1 MQASTLTVTALNE
14 YVRRTLAGDPMLHNV
29 ALTGEVSNF
38 KQHVSGHW
46 YFSLK
51 DEGARI
57 ACVMFRQNNL
67 SIKFVPTDGMRVVL
81 TGSVGL
87 YTASGSYQFY
97 AEGMRKDGVGELYER
112 YLRLK
117 ELLSREGLFDP
128 AAKKTLPLYPR
139 AIGIVTSLTGAVLHD
154 IVTVVRRRAPSTELI
169 LRPSQ
174 VQGEGAA
181 RDLAQGLRE
190 ISKAVHVD
198 VVIIGRGGGSMEDLW
213 AFNEEILVRAIA
225 DCPVPVIAAVGHET
239 DVTLADFAADMRAP
253 TPSAAAELAV
263 PDSNALLE
271 RIGKMQ
277 TSLTASA
284 LHCLTVYANQLAQR
298 ERQLKGCD
306 PNIRVEKVLH
316 QLENKHLRLTA
327 AVQSKMRDLTQVA
340 ENRLIRLN
348 AAGPENTLKRGY
360 VIALDGARP
369 VKSVL
374 KAPHRMTLLFH
385 DGQAHVHTIDR
396 KEGAFFG
403 KEN

>member
-1 MQASTLTVTALNE
+1 MRARVQTRAL
-14 YVRRTLAGDPMLHNV
+14 V
-29 ALTGEVSNF
+29 
-38 KQHVSGHW
+38 
-46 YFSLK
+46 
-51 DEGARI
+51 
-57 ACVMFRQNNL
+57 
-67 SIKFVPTDGMRVVL
+67 
-81 TGSVGL
+81 
-87 YTASGSYQFY
+87 
-97 AEGMRKDGVGELYER
+97 
-112 YLRLK
+112 
-117 ELLSREGLFDP
+117 
-128 AAKKTLPLYPR
+128 
-139 AIGIVTSLTGAVLHD
+139 
-154 IVTVVRRRAPSTELI
+154 
-169 LRPSQ
+169 
-174 VQGEGAA
+174 
-181 RDLAQGLRE
+181 
-190 ISKAVHVD
+190 
-198 VVIIGRGGGSMEDLW
+198 
-213 AFNEEILVRAIA
+213 LVRAIA
-225 DCPVPVIAAVGHET
+225 ECPVPVIAAVGHET
-239 DVTLADFAADMRAP
+239 DVTLADLAADMRAP

-263 PDSNALLE
+263 PDSNALLA

-277 TSLTASA
+277 TSLPASA
-284 LHCLTVYANQLAQR
+284 LHCLAVYANQLAQR

>member
-87 YTASGSYQFY
+87 YAASGSYQFY

-154 IVTVVRRRAPSTELI
+154 IVTVVRRRSPSTELI

-327 AVQSKMRDLTQVA
+327 AVQSKMRDLAQVA

>member
-97 AEGMRKDGVGELYER
+97 AEGMRKDGVGALYER

-154 IVTVVRRRAPSTELI
+154 IVTVVRRRSPSTELI

>member
-154 IVTVVRRRAPSTELI
+154 IVTVVRRRSPGTELI

-327 AVQSKMRDLTQVA
+327 AVQSKMRDLAQVA

>member
-154 IVTVVRRRAPSTELI
+154 IVTVVRRRSPSTELI

-327 AVQSKMRDLTQVA
+327 AVQSKMRDLAQVA

>member
-154 IVTVVRRRAPSTELI
+154 IVTVVRRRSPGTELI